1 MWLYRKNQYRT
12 RYLPLYLKI
21 ILIQL
26 SLFLDVITKENDEVL
41 RSEYINL

>member
-1 MWLYRKNQYRT
+1 MWLYRKNQYRIQ
-12 RYLPLYLKI
+12 YLPLYLKI

-26 SLFLDVITKENDEVL
+26 SLFLDVITKENDKVL